1 MRELRSTL
9 LGLAFCILI
18 PLGVLAQT
26 ATLTGELK
34 DDTGEPL
41 IGATI
46 VFEGTTQGTTSNL
59 DGIYTINDIKPG
71 TYNIKFSYIG
81 FETTMVPITFKA
93 GEVVRKNLSMKS
105 DGVLLNEAVI
115 IGYGTTNA
123 KDLTGST
130 KIISQ
135 KDFGN
140 GNITTPEQLVMG
152 KVSGVQITSN
162 NGAPGSGSTIRIRGG
177 SSLNAS
183 NDPLIVIDG
192 VPVDNGSISGAANP
206 LNLINP
212 NDIESFV
219 VLKDASAAAIYGSR
233 GANGVIIITTKKGK
247 DGKQPLSVNLQQNTS
262 LSTVVKTVNVL
273 TGDEFR
279 AILNENGSDK
289 QKELL
294 GTENTDWQSEIY
306 RVAKISETNVSVT
319 GGIKKL
325 PYRLS
330 AGYKLE
336 EGVLLRDQMNRTAIG
351 LNLTPKLL
359 KDHLAVEMNSK
370 YSRTSSVFAD
380 KGAIGSAV
388 TFDPTQPIYTDS
400 DRFGGYYEYVGNNGI
415 PNPLAPKNPLGLLNS
430 RDDFGNADRF
440 IGNLKLDYKVHFLP
454 DLHFVVNGGYDYS
467 NGYGTV
473 NINDSAASNYAQG
486 GRVEEYNQTKQ
497 NRLLETYFNY
507 SKKVEKINSEFD
519 ATAGY
524 SYQRWKTET
533 DVFPVFNQAGDTLVQ
548 PGIPGWNE
556 NALISYYGRLIY
568 TLAGKYMLTGTIRRD
583 GSSRFAPENRW
594 GLFPSAAAAW
604 RISDEDFLKDSR
616 AISYLKLR
624 AGYGVTGQQD
634 IGNDYP
640 YLANYQTSTTTAY
653 YQLGNQFY
661 SLLRPDGFD
670 YNIKWEETASTNIG
684 IDYGF
689 WRDRIFGSVDF
700 YIKNTKDLLAI
711 VDVPAGANFKNEILT
726 NVGEMTNRG
735 LEFELSY
742 VAISKKDLNLTFGA
756 NATMNRN
763 EITKLSATSDSNQVG
778 ILTGGI
784 SGSGIGNNVQ
794 VHTVGYPTN
803 SFYVYQQLYNAD
815 GLPVQEDNNGDGV
828 FNNLDRFADL
838 NGDSIINGDDRYRLQ
853 KTAPDLF
860 LGFYTNFKYKN
871 WSAGFSLRS
880 EIGRYV
886 YNNVNSSRGWFGSIP
901 SQNFLTNLDNSYNTY
916 GLMTSSTEQV
926 LSDLYVERAD
936 FVRMDYLNVGYS
948 FNNLLNKKLKLT
960 VSAIVNNVFMMTNY
974 SGLDPEISGG
984 IDNNFYPR
992 PRVFSLNLNFQ
1003 F

>member
-1 MRELRSTL
+1 MKTNQRLFFYCNFVLPRKEWLLVIIVMLFSSYTL
-9 LGLAFCILI
+9 SAQEDKTIKGVVKSAKDEMPI
-18 PLGVLAQT
+18 PGVNVLVKGT
-26 ATLTGELK
+26 NTVTVTG
-34 DDTGEPL
+34 
-41 IGATI
+41 
-46 VFEGTTQGTTSNL
+46 L
-59 DGIYTINDIKPG
+59 DGEYSIKASPKDILV
-71 TYNIKFSYIG
+71 FSYLGYSNQEMIIG
-81 FETTMVPITFKA
+81 NKTQLNIALSDNLNKLD
-93 GEVVRKNLSMKS
+93 EVV
-105 DGVLLNEAVI
+105 V
-115 IGYGTTNA
+115 IGYGTQ
-123 KDLTGST
+123 KKSDLTGSVSVVNMDNAKKT
-130 KIISQ
+130 VTYDAAKMLQGQVAGVTMQTSGEPGGFVNIKIRGINS
-135 KDFGN
+135 F
-140 GNITTPEQLVMG
+140 
-152 KVSGVQITSN
+152 SN
-162 NGAPGSGSTIRIRGG
+162 N
-177 SSLNAS
+177 N
-183 NDPLIVIDG
+183 PLFVIDG
-192 VPVDNGSISGAANP
+192 MIVDSPYDFATGE
-206 LNLINP
+206 
-212 NDIESFV
+212 IESMQ
-219 VLKDASAAAIYGSR
+219 VLKDASSAAIYGVR

-247 DGKQPLSVNLQQNTS
+247 DGKQPFSVNLQQNTS

-319 GGIKKL
+319 GGITKL

-330 AGYKLE
+330 AGFKHE

-359 KDHLAVEMNSK
+359 KDHLAIEMNSK

-388 TFDPTQPIYTDS
+388 TFDPTQPVNTDS

-440 IGNLKLDYKVHFLP
+440 IGNLKLDYKIHFLP

-486 GRVEEYNQTKQ
+486 GRIEEYNQTKQ

-684 IDYGF
+684 VDYGF

-735 LEFELSY
+735 VEFEISY
-742 VAISKKDLNLTFGA
+742 VAISKKEMNLTFGA

-803 SFYVYQQLYNAD
+803 SFYVYQQLYNAE

-860 LGFYTNFKYKN
+860 LGFYTNFTYKN

-901 SQNFLTNLDNSYNTY
+901 SQNFLTNLDDSYNTY